1 MRPPSFVGAGLFAP
15 IPRPVFVLML
25 DFEHLIAG
33 LRDIRCD
40 PWPAHTRS
48 NKTKAAALPGRR

>member
-1 MRPPSFVGAGLFAP
+1 
-15 IPRPVFVLML
+15 ML